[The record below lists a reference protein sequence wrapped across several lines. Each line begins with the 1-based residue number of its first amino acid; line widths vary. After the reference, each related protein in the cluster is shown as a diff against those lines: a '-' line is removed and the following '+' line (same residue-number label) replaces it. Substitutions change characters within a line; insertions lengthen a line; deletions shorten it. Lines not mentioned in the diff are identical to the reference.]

1 MNEEI
6 SASHR
11 VTVPADADT
20 VWQAMRNFA
29 DLSWAAGVAEVRVE
43 GEGTGMLRKVR
54 LDGGTDW
61 ILERLTALDDA
72 GRELQYALEGD
83 GLPGLE
89 DYRATAGID
98 PLETGCAIRWQC
110 SAGVR
115 PEDLEEMQALI
126 EGMAEGMASLFAARF
141 QQEPT

>member
-1 MNEEI
+1 MDRAIADVENPAHAVLWERYGLHVVPYR
-6 SASHR
+6 ASGTRDR
-11 VTVPADADT
+11 VK
-20 VWQAMRNFA
+20 R
-29 DLSWAAGVAEVRVE
+29 AA
-43 GEGTGMLRKVR
+43 
-54 LDGGTDW
+54 
-61 ILERLTALDDA
+61 ALC
-72 GRELQYALEGD
+72 
-83 GLPGLE
+83 
-89 DYRATAGID
+89 ATAGID